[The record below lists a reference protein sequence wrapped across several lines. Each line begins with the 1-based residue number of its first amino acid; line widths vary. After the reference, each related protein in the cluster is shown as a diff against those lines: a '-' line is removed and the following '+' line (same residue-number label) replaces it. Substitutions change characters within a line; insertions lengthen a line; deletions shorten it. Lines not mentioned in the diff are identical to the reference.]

1 MNAETT
7 NTFTPH
13 GADLFGDSAEK
24 GHGSTLGEAFL
35 IPPFSVL
42 NAREGWR
49 QERKRAWLALGIQ
62 SELGRGGGAN
72 PSVGTSD
79 IAGVELLSG
88 PER

>member
-42 NAREGWR
+42 NAREGWW

-72 PSVGTSD
+72 TSFGTSD
-79 IAGVELLSG
+79 LAGVELLSG
-88 PER
+88 TER